1 MFDYLRRMYLVQ
13 RLSFFFEKSF
23 FFLFSEHRFPR
34 INFFKHLSKDKPL
47 VLYFHIFKNRVDLK
61 NFMFITLNFIIKQ
74 FNFFFTSKFFKNKA
88 EKNIFNLNF
97 FNIKINFFFFF
108 FILKKLFFKRF
119 HRFLSFIFFYE
130 FDYSNLIKLDFVF
143 FIFLNNSKG
152 LLQFLDMGKFYDWC
166 LYHKVL
172 YKVCGHKLIKK
183 EIKLSKRAVMLIK
196 YFRLKKVNYLKK
208 VYNTY
213 KTNYAE
219 FSNWMIS
226 DDLLVDK
233 KKNLTFYKNIFLFR
247 VKNVF
252 FKKFNNTIKNELTGS
267 IKFSDSSMNKYI
279 SYRNLKKFNF
289 FFLRKNRIFNKSR
302 YSRNRQLYRT
312 GFYWCLWLNIIIVYG
327 LFFLFYRFTFNFGYL
342 WWGLM
347 FLFYSFIFSKV
358 CKYNFYNVN
367 VLINEFRL
375 LRNWFGLIFIEITSQ
390 FVPFVKLIVIKLN
403 NSKIIYDNI
412 ETDETDKDDVR
423 WIWYKQNVIDKQ
435 FDMCENAA
443 VSYLKKQELDNQ
455 KKTFFVWEGYPSI
468 DTSFFFYK
476 SFIHNCGQFRK
487 FLEFCAEE
495 IKADRE
501 ARKNAKKNENEN
513 DVNFGDFSYTT
524 K

>member
-34 INFFKHLSKDKPL
+34 INFFKYLRKNKPF
-47 VLYFHIFKNRVDLK
+47 VFYFHIFKNRVNLK
-61 NFMFITLNFIIKQ
+61 NFMFVNLNFIIKQ
-74 FNFFFTSKFFKNKA
+74 FNFFFTSIFFKNKA
-88 EKNIFNLNF
+88 GKNIFDLNF
-97 FNIKINFFFFF
+97 FNIKINFFFYF
-108 FILKKLFFKRF
+108 FILKKLFFKKF
-119 HRFLSFIFFYE
+119 HRFLSFIFFYN
-130 FDYSNLIKLDFVF
+130 FDHLNLIKLDFIF

-152 LLQFLDMGKFYDWC
+152 LLQLLDMGKFYDWC
-166 LYHKVL
+166 LFHKVL
-172 YKVCGHKLIKK
+172 FKVCNHKLIKK
-183 EIKLSKRAVMLIK
+183 QIILNKRVSILIK

-208 VYNTY
+208 IYNTY
-213 KTNYAE
+213 KNNYAE
-219 FSNWMIS
+219 FTNWMIS

-233 KKNLTFYKNIFLFR
+233 KKNLTFYKNIFLFK

-252 FKKFNNTIKNELTGS
+252 FKKFNNTIKHELVDS

-367 VLINEFRL
+367 VLINEFKL
-375 LRNWFGLIFIEITSQ
+375 LSDWFGLILGEIISN
-390 FVPFVKLIVIKLN
+390 FVPFAKLIIIKLN
-403 NSKIIYDNI
+403 NSKVIYDSI
-412 ETDETDKDDVR
+412 EIDETDKDDVR
-423 WIWYKQNVIDKQ
+423 WAWYKQNIIDLQ
-435 FDMCENAA
+435 YDTCENIVA
-443 VSYLKKQELDNQ
+443 SYIEREELN
-455 KKTFFVWEGYPSI
+455 KRGTTPFMWEGYPSI

-476 SFIHNCGQFRK
+476 SIIHHCGQFRR
-487 FLEFCAEE
+487 FIDSYSE
-495 IKADRE
+495 D
-501 ARKNAKKNENEN
+501 NKKNTQNDEVENN
-513 DVNFGDFSYTT
+513 MSNFSYS